1 MRLRVLIVA
10 RWYPAHDN
18 PGRGSFVADLVEAL
32 VGEDC
37 DVRVASWEYAG
48 YNRLSPRRS
57 VVRATE
63 LWAAAVS
70 RAEALNTPRRW
81 GAGVPVARLPALHMT
96 DETLGQQIDAHAAS
110 LLAFGTALHDRWPF
124 EVIHAHTGLPDG
136 VAATRL
142 GPAVGAPVVVTEHD
156 RTLRERLPASVEARR
171 AYRQML
177 GDAALT
183 VAVSAQ
189 YRDLLCTALEVP
201 TTVIDVLPNALPA
214 AFFSAPLDASRDPD
228 ELLYVG
234 GRKENKGM
242 TTLLEAFALARAAHP
257 TLSLRLVGQSE
268 NEEDE
273 RHWHGLAEK
282 LGIAGSVQFDP
293 PGDRVAIAR
302 AMSRAGVFVHPSPF
316 ESFGMVAAEA
326 LAAGLPIAATPSG
339 VEEIVGTDG
348 TVGEI
353 ASALDAP
360 ALHAAIERVLE
371 RRSQFVPERQR
382 ESVVRFEASNVA
394 RETIGRYRAVI
405 EAQPQKRATKRS
417 PARAP
422 EAAHEH
428 GSSASSGPRTFRA
441 PLVVG
446 LNRRVAERRLSELPA
461 ALEESLVLATRT
473 PKGAEET
480 RTPVGR
486 VIEIDVE
493 GAYRAKL
500 AALGAPPGAR
510 WSPAQRAWHFI
521 RSPLAALTRRR
532 LRKNPNPFLVE
543 AARRLVREAWE
554 RDRADD
560 GGTRPL
566 LALDVNDA
574 LAAQDAIA
582 AGGEL
587 APGGTRWL
595 ADRWDEWQA
604 ETRSAR

>member
-32 VGEDC
+32 VGEGC

-57 VVRATE
+57 VVRAAS

-70 RAEALNTPRRW
+70 RPEALNTPRRW

-110 LLAFGTALHDRWPF
+110 LLAFGTALHERWPF

-136 VAATRL
+136 AAATQL
-142 GPAVGAPVVVTEHD
+142 GSAVNVPVVVTEHD
-156 RTLRERLPASVEARR
+156 RTLRERLPASADARR
-171 AYRQML
+171 AYRRVVR
-177 GDAALT
+177 AAAST
-183 VAVSAQ
+183 IAVSAR
-189 YRDLLCTALEVP
+189 YRDLLCAALDLPKTA
-201 TTVIDVLPNALPA
+201 IDVVPNALPR
-214 AFFSAPLDASRDPD
+214 AFFSEPLDSPRDPD

-242 TTLLEAFALARAAHP
+242 ATLLEAFALVRASHPTIHLRLIGGSETDADELGWRRLAESLGIAEAVRFDPPLDRAAVAGAMARAA
-257 TLSLRLVGQSE
+257 
-268 NEEDE
+268 
-273 RHWHGLAEK
+273 
-282 LGIAGSVQFDP
+282 
-293 PGDRVAIAR
+293 
-302 AMSRAGVFVHPSPF
+302 VFVHPSPF

-326 LAAGLPIAATPSG
+326 LATGLPIAATPSG

-348 TVGEI
+348 RVGEI
-353 ASALDAP
+353 ASGLDTSSLA
-360 ALHAAIERVLE
+360 HAIERVLE
-371 RRSQFVPERQR
+371 RRSQFVPVLHRQA
-382 ESVVRFEASNVA
+382 VARFEASSVA
-394 RETIGRYRAVI
+394 REMIVRYQAVV
-405 EAQPQKRATKRS
+405 EARRGKTAPAPVSGLRAT
-417 PARAP
+417 PAP
-422 EAAHEH
+422 QP
-428 GSSASSGPRTFRA
+428 GTFRA
-441 PLVVG
+441 PLVIG
-446 LNRRVAERRLSELPA
+446 LNRAIAERRLLTLPP
-461 ALEESLVLATRT
+461 ALRGTLVFLTETTEGRKTGDTGNGT
-473 PKGAEET
+473 PAGRLMET
-480 RTPVGR
+480 DLRGR
-486 VIEIDVE
+486 
-493 GAYRAKL
+493 YRARL
-500 AALGAPPGAR
+500 AALGAPPGVR
-510 WSPAQRAWHFI
+510 WNPPQRAWHFI

-543 AARRLVREAWE
+543 AARRLVLEAWDRE
-554 RDRADD
+554 RADD
-560 GGTRPL
+560 GGPRPL

-604 ETRSAR
+604 ETLSAR